1 MEEEMGIRLCSLS
14 SGSSGNCIFVGND
27 RSGLLVD
34 CGISGKETLK
44 NLHSI
49 GVCSST
55 IKAVVVTHE
64 HSDHIK
70 SVGIISRKL
79 GIPIYANINT
89 WNSMGALIGTV
100 KPNNIRSFNTG
111 EELEIAG
118 IGIKSFNIPH
128 DAADPVG
135 FSFYEGKN
143 KVSIA
148 TDLGYFSD
156 TVRENIRGSDMVLLE
171 SNHDI
176 EMLMTGRYPFFLKRR
191 IMSEQG
197 HLSNEAAGNAVYEL
211 LQTGVREVLLGHLSQ
226 ENNFPEL
233 AYETVKGILKQNN
246 INVDADIKLDL
257 APRNGI
263 SRFYNID

>member
-1 MEEEMGIRLCSLS
+1 
-14 SGSSGNCIFVGND
+14 
-27 RSGLLVD
+27 
-34 CGISGKETLK
+34 
-44 NLHSI
+44 
-49 GVCSST
+49 
-55 IKAVVVTHE
+55 
-64 HSDHIK
+64 
-70 SVGIISRKL
+70 
-79 GIPIYANINT
+79 
-89 WNSMGALIGTV
+89 
-100 KPNNIRSFNTG
+100 
-111 EELEIAG
+111 
-118 IGIKSFNIPH
+118 
-128 DAADPVG
+128 
-135 FSFYEGKN
+135 
-143 KVSIA
+143 
-148 TDLGYFSD
+148 
-156 TVRENIRGSDMVLLE
+156 MVLLE

-191 IMSEQG
+191 LLSERG